1 MKNDEVYGIRFDLRD
16 MHADRPGLLP
26 VGYLKGV
33 IEQNKEFMKM
43 TVTGASS

>member
-1 MKNDEVYGIRFDLRD
+1 MRCMESGLTCGD